1 MNIDLHSLD
10 FSNLLVLLVDDDPA
24 FRKLLSSILQ
34 KSFNTKAL
42 EAANPQ
48 EAFDLINENMPD
60 LLILDMEMPIMD
72 GLTALKFLRT
82 KEETKSLPVIACTA
96 LSYSD
101 LFISL
106 AKLKISDYIVK
117 PSSGAIIKGKLHKA
131 LNEISKS
138 KK

>member
-1 MNIDLHSLD
+1 MNIDLHNLD
-10 FSNLLVLLVDDDPA
+10 FSNLSVLLVDDDPA

-34 KSFNTKAL
+34 KNFKTKTL

-48 EAFDLINENMPD
+48 EAFEVINENMPD
-60 LLILDMEMPIMD
+60 LLILDMEMPVMD
-72 GLTALKFLRT
+72 GLTALKFLRS
-82 KEETKSLPVIACTA
+82 KEETINLPVIACTA
-96 LSYSD
+96 LSYGD

-117 PSSGAIIKGKLHKA
+117 PSSGTIIKGKLHKA
-131 LNEISKS
+131 LNKISKS